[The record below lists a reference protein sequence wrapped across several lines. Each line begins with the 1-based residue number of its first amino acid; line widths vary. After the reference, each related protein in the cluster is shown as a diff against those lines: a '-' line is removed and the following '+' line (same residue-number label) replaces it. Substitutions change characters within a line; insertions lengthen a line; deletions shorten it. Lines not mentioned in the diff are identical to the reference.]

1 MKTYSVAIK
10 VRKGY
15 WVTNWD
21 AFFNLSDIDWA
32 DVLSYCKKSG
42 HLAFG
47 YYYGWKSNELTS
59 ARCRTEL
66 AYII

>member
-10 VRKGY
+10 VKKGY
-15 WVTNWD
+15 WVTN
-21 AFFNLSDIDWA
+21 FGKSFNLLDIDWN
-32 DVLSYCKKSG
+32 DVLDYCKSAG
-42 HLAFG
+42 HIAFG
-47 YYYGWKSNELTS
+47 YYYGHKSNELTS